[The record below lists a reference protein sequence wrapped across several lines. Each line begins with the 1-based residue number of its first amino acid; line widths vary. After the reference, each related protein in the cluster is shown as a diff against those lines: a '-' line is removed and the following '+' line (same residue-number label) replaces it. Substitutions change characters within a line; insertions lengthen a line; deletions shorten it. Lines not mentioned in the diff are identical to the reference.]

1 MRPNA
6 IDLGSAL
13 LAEYTLEEKLS
24 ATVFRARRRRDGREL
39 AVRVVRP
46 STPLLAAE
54 FLALA
59 ESASRVRHPMLAN
72 VEAYGRTADDAC
84 YIASEF
90 VRGQKLDEWADEIGI
105 PPLAQV
111 IELVRRL
118 CIGLQAAARSG
129 VAHDG
134 LNPRNIHVLG
144 VTKGSGTRTPMKLL
158 DLGVPALLF
167 EHSSDPQAVRFMAPE
182 QLQVWMR
189 PEPPATFRCSETMN
203 VYSCGSLLYFLATG
217 GPPHPGSAPSELLA
231 SQAAGRLAPPVRINP
246 QISPGLNA
254 VVLRALA
261 IDPGERFASVAELGE
276 ALAQVAGS
284 IPAPARASRQP
295 SSPTLPPVIV
305 TDPPEPTIEHE
316 HQTDG
321 PPTFRT
327 SRLAEQSEAEL
338 LRADDGEPVT
348 PNPLAS
354 NEVSTLPPPA
364 AEPEVHDSIS
374 GVAPIGLFSSAPPF
388 DERRGSSFPPPDG
401 PLSSRPPL
409 ALFSEPPPPAAGIAA
424 PAPYAAAPEPKADR
438 NSVTPG
444 STELEL
450 LHERR
455 PANRAWLMRVAL
467 PLAAVAS
474 ALAFFVVRG
483 FMSPAEPASSAA
495 ISGSEPQPPADT
507 TTTTLARA
515 PAPPPAPTP
524 PVNEEREPAPAPGA
538 TLVPSPQQEPAP
550 APESSARKH
559 EREHEREHER
569 HRSSPRSSGAHNS
582 ESSSKAEAEKPDDAV
597 QVSKA
602 PPPAPAD
609 AIEPPAVDA
618 AVARAKPAALA
629 PPPKPAPPP
638 MAANDRANNPPAPR
652 APSPPV
658 NKPSPPARAP
668 LLRAKVTSTLVNLRG
683 SLPKSP
689 VRRAIEKLNPQFAS
703 CYARSAQLAG
713 QDGFGDLIVDV
724 EIDESGRARNA
735 HARGGTLS
743 QLDACVADAASKL
756 NSDRT
761 PDTGTVTATWK
772 VTFSP

>member
-1 MRPNA
+1 MTPNP

-46 STPLLAAE
+46 QTPLLAAE

-72 VEAYGRTADDAC
+72 VEAFGRTADDAC
-84 YIASEF
+84 YLASEF

-134 LNPRNIHVLG
+134 INPRNIHVLG
-144 VTKGSGTRTPMKLL
+144 VAKGSGTRTPMKLL

-167 EHSSDPQAVRFMAPE
+167 EHGSDPQAVRFMAPE

-261 IDPGERFASVAELGE
+261 IDPSERYASVAELGE

-284 IPAPARASRQP
+284 IPAPARTSRAP
-295 SSPTLPPVIV
+295 SSPSMPALIV
-305 TDPPEPTIEHE
+305 SDPPEPTIEHE
-316 HQTDG
+316 HEHLADG

-327 SRLAEQSEAEL
+327 SRMPEQSEADVLQVEDAE
-338 LRADDGEPVT
+338 RSAISADG
-348 PNPLAS
+348 
-354 NEVSTLPPPA
+354 VSTLPPPA
-364 AEPEVHDSIS
+364 ADAELRDSIS
-374 GVAPIGLFSSAPPF
+374 GVAPIGLFSSAPPL
-388 DERRGSSFPPPDG
+388 DERRGSSSPPPDG
-401 PLSSRPPL
+401 ALSSRPPL
-409 ALFSEPPPPAAGIAA
+409 ALFSEPPPSAAGPGA
-424 PAPYAAAPEPKADR
+424 PGPYLASDRDPSAPQLTAERSNDTP
-438 NSVTPG
+438 SVA
-444 STELEL
+444 ELEL
-450 LHERR
+450 LQDHR
-455 PANRAWLMRVAL
+455 PGNRAWLLRVAL

-474 ALAFFVVRG
+474 ALAFFLVRG
-483 FMSPAEPASSAA
+483 LMSPSESPSSAA
-495 ISGSEPQPPADT
+495 VSSERTPAPET
-507 TTTTLARA
+507 TIARA
-515 PAPPPAPTP
+515 PTPAPAP
-524 PVNEEREPAPAPGA
+524 SEAPEPTPAPGA
-538 TLVPSPQQEPAP
+538 TLAQPTEAAPSTPD
-550 APESSARKH
+550 SSRAQPSHPR
-559 EREHEREHER
+559 ERERERER
-569 HRSSPRSSGAHNS
+569 HHSGSRAR
-582 ESSSKAEAEKPDDAV
+582 ESTSKEEPDKSDDTTLAL
-597 QVSKA
+597 KA
-602 PPPAPAD
+602 PPPAPSD
-609 AIEPPAVDA
+609 AIESPAVDA
-618 AVARAKPAALA
+618 GGAHKPAA
-629 PPPKPAPPP
+629 PA
-638 MAANDRANNPPAPR
+638 AAAIESNNRADNSPVAW
-652 APSPPV
+652 APSPPAH
-658 NKPSPPARAP
+658 KPSAPARPA
-668 LLRAKVTSTLVNLRG
+668 LLHANVTSTLVNLRG
-683 SLPKSP
+683 SLPKAP
-689 VRRAIEKLNPQFAS
+689 VRRAVEKLNPQFAA
-703 CYARSAQLAG
+703 CYARAAQLAG

-724 EIDESGRARNA
+724 EIDEYGRARNA
-735 HARGGTLS
+735 HARGATLA
-743 QLDACVADAASKL
+743 QLNACVADAAAKL
-756 NSDRT
+756 TSEKT

>member
-1 MRPNA
+1 MTPNP

-46 STPLLAAE
+46 QTPLLAAE

-72 VEAYGRTADDAC
+72 VEAFGRTADDAC
-84 YIASEF
+84 YLASEF

-134 LNPRNIHVLG
+134 INPRNIHVLG
-144 VTKGSGTRTPMKLL
+144 VAKGSGTRTPMKLL

-167 EHSSDPQAVRFMAPE
+167 EHGSDPQSVRFMAPE

-189 PEPPATFRCSETMN
+189 PEPPVAFRCSETMN

-284 IPAPARASRQP
+284 IPAPARSSRAP
-295 SSPTLPPVIV
+295 SSPSLPALIV
-305 TDPPEPTIEHE
+305 TDPPEPTAEHPQE
-316 HQTDG
+316 PLADG

-327 SRLAEQSEAEL
+327 SRMPEQSEAEVL
-338 LRADDGEPVT
+338 QVEDAEASAASPDD
-348 PNPLAS
+348 
-354 NEVSTLPPPA
+354 VSTLPPPA
-364 AEPEVHDSIS
+364 AEPDVRDSIS
-374 GVAPIGLFSSAPPF
+374 GVAPIGLFSSAPP

-401 PLSSRPPL
+401 ALSSRPPL
-409 ALFSEPPPPAAGIAA
+409 ALFSEPPPSAAGLAEPAAYVAHDRA
-424 PAPYAAAPEPKADR
+424 PAASHLMAERSNDTP
-438 NSVTPG
+438 SVA
-444 STELEL
+444 ELEL
-450 LHERR
+450 LQERR
-455 PANRAWLMRVAL
+455 PANRAWLLRVAL

-474 ALAFFVVRG
+474 ALAFFLVRG
-483 FMSPAEPASSAA
+483 LMSPSEPPTSAA
-495 ISGSEPQPPADT
+495 VSGEPT
-507 TTTTLARA
+507 
-515 PAPPPAPTP
+515 PPPETAIARAPTP
-524 PVNEEREPAPAPGA
+524 PPEPAPSEAPEPTPAPGA
-538 TLVPSPQQEPAP
+538 TLAQPPETAPSIPDNGSSRALQPAH
-550 APESSARKH
+550 AR
-559 EREHEREHER
+559 ERERDREHER
-569 HRSSPRSSGAHNS
+569 HHSGSHARTSTGKEESDKS
-582 ESSSKAEAEKPDDAV
+582 EDPVLAL
-597 QVSKA
+597 KA
-602 PPPAPAD
+602 PPPVPAEV
-609 AIEPPAVDA
+609 IESSPPDA
-618 AVARAKPAALA
+618 AIAQH
-629 PPPKPAPPP
+629 PKPAQPAPV
-638 MAANDRANNPPAPR
+638 ASENNNALDNPPVSR
-652 APSPPV
+652 APSLPA
-658 NKPSPPARAP
+658 NKPSAPAHPP
-668 LLRAKVTSTLVNLRG
+668 LLHANVTSSLVNLRG
-683 SLPKSP
+683 SLPKAP
-689 VRRAIEKLNPQFAS
+689 VRRAVEKLNPQFAA
-703 CYARSAQLAG
+703 CYARAAQLAG

-724 EIDESGRARNA
+724 EIDEYGRARNA
-735 HARGGTLS
+735 HARGATLA
-743 QLDACVADAASKL
+743 QLNACVADAAAKL
-756 NSDRT
+756 TSEKT